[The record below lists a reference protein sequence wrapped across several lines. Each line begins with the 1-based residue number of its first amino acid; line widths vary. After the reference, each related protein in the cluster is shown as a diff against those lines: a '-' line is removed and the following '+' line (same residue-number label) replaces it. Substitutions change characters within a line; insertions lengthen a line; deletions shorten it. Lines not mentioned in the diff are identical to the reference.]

1 MRVETGLARIIHGG
15 GIRGM
20 DTVDKYKKYVN
31 TSMVAKVEPVV
42 IEKASGA
49 TVTDTQGKTYIDCFS
64 GIAVVNA
71 GHCNEKVNEAAKA
84 QMDKLVHCCS
94 YVYYSQPTADL
105 AEKLAQITPG
115 RLQKTFFGNGGAE
128 AIEGALRLAKQFTGK
143 TEFIALQASFHGRS
157 YATLSV
163 TGNSGRKK
171 KGGPYM
177 TGCTFLPAPY
187 CYRCFFELEYPKC
200 KVRCAR
206 ALEDIIKFNT
216 YDSVAAFIAEPLLGE
231 GGIITPPDDYFLEIE
246 KILKKHEILLLVD
259 EVQTGFG
266 RTGKMFGIE
275 HYKVEPDIMV
285 MAKGIADGF
294 PLSAFIAREE
304 IADSFKPGDHL
315 STFGGNPVSCA
326 AGLANIE
333 FFEEQKLVD
342 QALHKGEYL
351 KSRLEP
357 LKAKYPLIGEI
368 RGKGLMLGIELV
380 RDKQKTPAN
389 TEGSKIRDFC
399 CENGLL
405 IGLGGTYGNVARI
418 QPPLV
423 ISKDQ
428 LDHVVK
434 LFDLAL
440 SKV

>member
-1 MRVETGLARIIHGG
+1 MNTVE
-15 GIRGM
+15 
-20 DTVDKYKKYVN
+20 KYKKYVN
-31 TSMVAKVEPVV
+31 TSMVEKVQPVV

-49 TVTDTQGKTYIDCFS
+49 KITDIQGKSYIDCFS

-200 KVRCAR
+200 KLRCAR

-246 KILKKHEILLLVD
+246 KILKRHEILLLVD

-275 HYKVEPDIMV
+275 HYGVEPDIMV

-326 AGLANIE
+326 AALANIE

>member
-1 MRVETGLARIIHGG
+1 MYKRVGDASKNGRRNER
-15 GIRGM
+15 M
-20 DTVDKYKKYVN
+20 NTVEKYKKYVN
-31 TSMVAKVEPVV
+31 IAMVEKVQPVV
-42 IEKASGA
+42 IESASG
-49 TVTDTQGKTYIDCFS
+49 TVITDTGGKTYIDCFS
-64 GIAVVNA
+64 GIAVTNA
-71 GHCNEKVNEAAKA
+71 GHCNEKVIEAAKA

-105 AEKLAQITPG
+105 AEKLAEITPG
-115 RLQKTFFGNGGAE
+115 RLQKTFFGSGGAE

-143 TEFIALQASFHGRS
+143 TEFVALQGSFHGRS

-163 TGNSGRKK
+163 TGNKGRKRR
-171 KGGPYM
+171 GGPYM
-177 TGCTFLPAPY
+177 VGCTFLPAPY
-187 CYRCFFELEYPKC
+187 CYRCFFELEYPAC
-200 KVRCAR
+200 RLRCAR
-206 ALEDIIKFNT
+206 ALEDILQFNT
-216 YDSVAAFIAEPLLGE
+216 YDSVAGFIAEPLLGE
-231 GGIITPPDDYFLEIE
+231 GGIITPPDGYFLEIDR
-246 KILKKHEILLLVD
+246 ILKKHGILLLID

-275 HYKVEPDIMV
+275 HYGVEPDIMA

-294 PLSAFIAREE
+294 PLSGFIAREE

-333 FFEEQKLVD
+333 FMEEQRLVEAAH
-342 QALHKGEYL
+342 QKGAYL
-351 KSRLEP
+351 KSRLES
-357 LKAKYPLIGEI
+357 LKVRYPLIGEI
-368 RGKGLMLGIELV
+368 RGKGLMIGLELI

-389 TEGSKIRDFC
+389 TEGSRIRDFC

-423 ISKDQ
+423 ITEQQ
-428 LDHVVK
+428 LDQVVK
-434 LFDLAL
+434 VLGLAL